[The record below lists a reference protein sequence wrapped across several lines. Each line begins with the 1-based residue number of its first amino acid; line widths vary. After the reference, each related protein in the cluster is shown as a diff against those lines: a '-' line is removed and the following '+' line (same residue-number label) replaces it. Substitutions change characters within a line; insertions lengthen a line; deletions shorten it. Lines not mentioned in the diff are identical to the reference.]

1 MFPSMNQHIEK
12 FLYYLENERNYSPHT
27 LLNYKNDLEDFF
39 VFIHELPVEKV
50 DYLTLRKY
58 LGELRVKA
66 HQPRTLARKI
76 SSLRSFLKYLQ
87 RENIVESNPALL
99 VSTPKLDK
107 KLPKFLSEEDMVR
120 FIEAPTGETDK
131 ISNQRDRAILETLY
145 STGMRVSELVGLNT
159 NSIDFIGG
167 VLKVQGKGKKER
179 LLPIG
184 DKALDTIRDYLT
196 ARKLRFSQE
205 TKALFLNKSGKRL
218 TTRSVC
224 NITKK
229 YIQTAN
235 LTQHISPHVLR
246 HSFAT
251 HLLNRGADLRSV
263 QELLGHAN
271 LSTTQ
276 IYTHVTTD
284 RLKKVYDKAHPR
296 A

>member
-1 MFPSMNQHIEK
+1 MGQYIEK
-12 FLYYLENERNYSPHT
+12 FLSYLETERNYSPHT
-27 LLNYKNDLEDFF
+27 VLNYKNDLQEFF
-39 VFIHELPVEKV
+39 LFVDQLAIDKV
-50 DYLTLRKY
+50 DYLILRKY
-58 LGELRVKA
+58 LGKLRLKA

-76 SSLRSFLKYLQ
+76 SSLRSFFKYLQ
-87 RENIVESNPALL
+87 REGIVQSNPALL
-99 VSTPKLDK
+99 ISTPKLDK
-107 KLPKFLSEEDMVR
+107 KLPKFLSEEEMIR
-120 FIEAPTGETDK
+120 FIESPTITTDK
-131 ISNQRDRAILETLY
+131 ISDKRDRAILETLY
-145 STGMRVSELVGLNT
+145 STGMRVSELVGLNID
-159 NSIDFIGG
+159 SIDFIGN

-184 DKALDTIRDYLT
+184 DKALEAIRDYLT
-196 ARKLRFSQE
+196 TRKSEPRFE
-205 TKALFLNKSGKRL
+205 TNVLFLNKSGRRL
-218 TTRSVC
+218 TTRSIC

-229 YIQTAN
+229 YIQAAS
-235 LTQHISPHVLR
+235 LAYQISPHVLR

-251 HLLNRGADLRSV
+251 HLLNHGADLRSV